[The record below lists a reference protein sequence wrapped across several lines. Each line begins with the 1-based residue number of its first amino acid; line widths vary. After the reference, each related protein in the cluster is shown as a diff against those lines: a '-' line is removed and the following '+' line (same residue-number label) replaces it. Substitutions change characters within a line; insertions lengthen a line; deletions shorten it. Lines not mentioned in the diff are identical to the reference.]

1 MYVNVSYVFSNLRE
15 IGELGVLNLREIG
28 ELGVLNLREIG
39 DLGVLNLRENEK
51 SIIFAQETA
60 CVIMENRVFKRKI
73 YERIRQWK
81 QESNGES
88 ALMIQGARRIGKS
101 TIVEEFA
108 RNEYSSYLI
117 IDFNKASSVVKSLF
131 DDLMDLDFIFLQ
143 LQTIY
148 NVVLEERKSVIIF
161 DEVQKCPNARQA
173 IKYLVQDGRYDYIE
187 TGSLISIKQ
196 NTKGITIPSEEEQIE
211 MYPMDFEEFRWA
223 LGDAASIPMI
233 RTFYEKRMALGA
245 AHRTKQRDLR
255 LYMLVGG
262 MPQAVNEYVKTNN
275 LAKVDAVKRRII
287 KLYSDDF
294 LKIDPTGK
302 LSKLFMSIP
311 SQLSKKSTRFY
322 TNAVVG
328 ELEVNTE
335 AEMLINLEDS
345 KAVLVSYH
353 SDDPNVGLSLTQDIS
368 KYKLFVADT
377 GLFVTMAFWDKDF
390 TENVIYQKLLA
401 DKLEANLGY
410 IYENLVA
417 QMLTAA
423 GNKLFYYTFEKD
435 EKHSYEIDFLL
446 SRGNKIC
453 PIEVKSSGYKTHA
466 SLDAFRLKYSAR
478 IKNSYLLYIKDLQ
491 KGDNELM
498 YLPFY
503 MTGMI

>member
-1 MYVNVSYVFSNLRE
+1 M
-15 IGELGVLNLREIG
+15 
-28 ELGVLNLREIG
+28 
-39 DLGVLNLRENEK
+39 EK
-51 SIIFAQETA
+51 
-60 CVIMENRVFKRKI
+60 RVFKRKI
-73 YERIRQWK
+73 YDKFLSWK
-81 QESNGES
+81 QDSNGKS
-88 ALMIQGARRIGKS
+88 ALLVQGARRIGKS

-108 RNEYSSYLI
+108 KREYSSYI
-117 IDFNKASSVVKSLF
+117 IVDFNKVSATVMSLF
-131 DDLMDLDFIFLQ
+131 DDLMDLDLIFLQ

-148 NVVLEERKSVIIF
+148 NVVLEPRRSVIVF
-161 DEVQKCPNARQA
+161 DEVQKCPKARQA

-196 NTKGITIPSEEEQIE
+196 NTKGITIPSEEEQVD

-223 LGDAASIPMI
+223 LGDTATLPLIQ
-233 RTFYEKRMALGA
+233 TFYDKRIPLGA

-262 MPQAVNEYVKTNN
+262 MPQAVNEYLDTNN

-287 KLYSDDF
+287 QLYSDDF
-294 LKIDPTGK
+294 LKIDATGK
-302 LSKLFMSIP
+302 LSKLFMAIP
-311 SQLSKKSTRFY
+311 SQLSKKSSRYY
-322 TNAVVG
+322 TNAIVG
-328 ELEVNTE
+328 ALEDNT
-335 AEMLINLEDS
+335 AKEMLISLEDS

-353 SDDPNVGLSLTQDIS
+353 SDDPNVGLSLTKDMS
-368 KYKLFVADT
+368 KYKLFMADT
-377 GLFVTMAFWDKDF
+377 GLFVTMVFWDKDF
-390 TENVIYQKLLA
+390 AENVIYQKLLA

-435 EKHSYEIDFLL
+435 EKHSYEVDFLL

-466 SLDAFRLKYSAR
+466 SLDAFRAKYLSR
-478 IKNSYLLYIKDLQ
+478 IKNSYLVYTKDLQ
-491 KGDNELM
+491 IGDNELL

-503 MTGMI
+503 MTAMI

>member
-1 MYVNVSYVFSNLRE
+1 M
-15 IGELGVLNLREIG
+15 
-28 ELGVLNLREIG
+28 
-39 DLGVLNLRENEK
+39 EK
-51 SIIFAQETA
+51 
-60 CVIMENRVFKRKI
+60 RVFKRKI
-73 YERIRQWK
+73 YNKILKWK
-81 QESNGES
+81 NESNGET
-88 ALMIQGARRIGKS
+88 ALMVQGARRIGKS

-108 RNEYSSYLI
+108 KNEYSSYI
-117 IDFNKASSVVKSLF
+117 VIDFNRASSVVKSLF

-148 NVVLEERKSVIIF
+148 NVVLENRKSVIIF
-161 DEVQKCPNARQA
+161 DEVQKCPKARQA

-196 NTKGITIPSEEEQIE
+196 NTKGITIPSEEEHLD
-211 MYPMDFEEFRWA
+211 MLPMDFEEFRWA
-223 LGDAASIPMI
+223 LGDNASLNLIKM
-233 RTFYEKRMALGA
+233 FYENRKPLEA
-245 AHRTKQRDLR
+245 AHRIKERDLR

-262 MPQAVNEYVKTNN
+262 MPQAVNEYLNTNN
-275 LAKVDAVKRRII
+275 LSKVDVVKRRII
-287 KLYSDDF
+287 QLYSDDF

-302 LSKLFMSIP
+302 LSKLFLAIP
-311 SQLSKKSTRFY
+311 AQLSKSSKRYY
-322 TNAVVG
+322 THSVIG
-328 ELEVNTE
+328 EVEENVE
-335 AEMLINLEDS
+335 AEMLVSLEDS
-345 KAVLVSYH
+345 RTVLVSYH
-353 SDDPNVGLSLTQDIS
+353 SDDPNVGMSLTQDIS
-368 KYKLFVADT
+368 RYKLFVADT

-390 TENVIYQKLLA
+390 AENVIYQKLLA

-435 EKHSYEIDFLL
+435 EKHYYEIDFLL

-466 SLDAFRLKYSAR
+466 SLDAFRTKFSSR
-478 IKNSYLLYIKDLQ
+478 IKNSYLVYTKDLQ
-491 KGDNELM
+491 VGENELL

-503 MTGMI
+503 MTGLI

>member
-1 MYVNVSYVFSNLRE
+1 M
-15 IGELGVLNLREIG
+15 
-28 ELGVLNLREIG
+28 
-39 DLGVLNLRENEK
+39 EK
-51 SIIFAQETA
+51 
-60 CVIMENRVFKRKI
+60 RVFKRKI
-73 YERIRQWK
+73 YDRILQWK
-81 QESNGES
+81 QESDGAS

-101 TIVEEFA
+101 TIAEEFA
-108 RNEYSSYLI
+108 KREYSSYLV
-117 IDFNKASSVVKSLF
+117 IDFNKASATVKSLF

-148 NVVLEERKSVIIF
+148 RVVLEERKSVIIF

-196 NTKGITIPSEEEQIE
+196 NTKGITIPSEEEQID

-223 LGDAASIPMI
+223 LGDYASVPLI
-233 RTFYEKRMALGA
+233 RTFYEKRKPLGA
-245 AHRTKQRDLR
+245 AHRMKQRDLR

-262 MPQAVNEYVKTNN
+262 MPQAVNEYIDTNN

-294 LKIDPTGK
+294 LKIDPSGR
-302 LSKLFMSIP
+302 LSKLFLAIP
-311 SQLSKKSTRFY
+311 SQLSR
-322 TNAVVG
+322 NASRYYADSVVG
-328 ELEVNTE
+328 RLDGRREDEF
-335 AEMLINLEDS
+335 IISLEDS

-353 SDDPNVGLSLTQDIS
+353 SDDPNVGMSLTRDVS
-368 KYKLFVADT
+368 RYKLFVTDT
-377 GLFVTMAFWDKDF
+377 GLFVTMVFWDKDF
-390 TENVIYQKLLA
+390 AENVIYQKLLT

-410 IYENLVA
+410 VYENLVA
-417 QMLTAA
+417 QMLTSS

-435 EKHSYEIDFLL
+435 EKHSYEVDFLL

-466 SLDAFRLKYSAR
+466 SLDAFRAKFSAR
-478 IKNSYLLYIKDLQ
+478 IKNSYLIYTKDFQ
-491 KGDNELM
+491 AGENELM